1 MDLAG
6 SFVPPTIEWFA
17 LSPYIALVAGVLVLL
32 LGSLTPQWPHGWY
45 GLVSATSA
53 GSAGVLAILQFANL
67 ADETP
72 RTLVR
77 GTLAHDRFGLLA
89 FIAICIAVVFTSMTT
104 VDAASGRVSATST
117 SSRNQSDSLE
127 HYALLLTAALGAA
140 IMVTANDLVVSFLG
154 IETLSLSLY
163 VLAASNRRRTASQE
177 AGLKY
182 FILGGFASAFL
193 LYGIALVYGT
203 TGQTSM
209 TGIANILASEVS
221 VPRNDAMLLAGVAL
235 LLVGFGFKVSLVPFH
250 SWTPDVYQGSPTHVT
265 GFMASLGK
273 VAAVVAMVRLF
284 VVAFPTRADDWRPV
298 VFGLAVLTLVVG
310 SVLAIVQSD
319 VKRMLAY
326 SSISHAGFML
336 VGLEAAGHVG
346 SSSADNGVS
355 SALVYVVLYSVL
367 ALGSFAAV
375 SVVSQ
380 KNPSVSAPNNGESS
394 TSLDSFNGV
403 AKTNPVFALGFTVLL
418 LAQAGVPLTSG
429 FVAKFG
435 VIRAAVS
442 TESYVLAVV
451 AMVSAVI
458 AAYLY
463 LRIMVSMWLSEP
475 TAGGT
480 LPITPRVMSVSSRVT
495 LGLAVTLTLVL
506 GILPTWLL
514 DVSDSLTSLAR

>member
-1 MDLAG
+1 MDIAG
-6 SFVPPTIEWFA
+6 DFLPPTIDWFA
-17 LSPYIALVAGVLVLL
+17 LSPYIALVAGALILL
-32 LGSLTPQWPHGWY
+32 LGSLTPQWPRGWY
-45 GLVSATSA
+45 GLISATSA
-53 GSAGVLAILQFANL
+53 GVAGVLSVLQFANL
-67 ADETP
+67 ADELP
-72 RTLVR
+72 RTLVK
-77 GTLAHDRFGLLA
+77 GALAHDRFGLLA
-89 FIAICIAVVFTSMTT
+89 IVAICVAVVFTSMTT
-104 VDAASGRVSATST
+104 VDADT
-117 SSRNQSDSLE
+117 SDSLE
-127 HYALLLTAALGAA
+127 HFVLLLTAALGAA

-163 VLAASNRRRTASQE
+163 VLAASDRRRSTSQE

-203 TGQTSM
+203 TGQTSIS
-209 TGIANILASEVS
+209 GIGSTLAGEVS

-250 SWTPDVYQGSPTHVT
+250 SWTPDVYHGAPTHVT

-273 VAAVVAMVRLF
+273 VAAIVALVRLF
-284 VVAFPTRADDWRPV
+284 VVAFPTRADDWRPA
-298 VFGLAVLTLVVG
+298 VFALAVLTLLVG
-310 SVLAIVQSD
+310 SVLAIVQRD

-326 SSISHAGFML
+326 SSISHAGFMM
-336 VGLEAAGHVG
+336 VGLEAAGRIG
-346 SSSADNGVS
+346 SSSASNGVS

-367 ALGSFAAV
+367 AVGSFAAV

-380 KNPSVSAPNNGESS
+380 RASGATSTGDGQST
-394 TSLDSFNGV
+394 TSLDAFNGV

-442 TESYVLAVV
+442 TESYVLAVL

-475 TAGGT
+475 RADAPVASMPYE
-480 LPITPRVMSVSSRVT
+480 LSMSSRIT
-495 LGLAVTLTLVL
+495 LGLTVAITLVL

-514 DVSDSLTSLAR
+514 DVGDSLTALVR